1 MRHGHSESDERYD
14 DAEGVAAGREPQ
26 STERVRM
33 RQRLREH
40 REHLRGG
47 RSGAVERLESGR
59 RAPAEDRRVH
69 DRPPPSRSRRSPPPE
84 ESPPAREKG
93 GRDGGD
99 RGRRSARRKAPST
112 KRRGGPGSSAAAA
125 AASIQ
130 GLCRGHLLR
139 ARLGQR
145 VTHEL
150 TRQIRYM
157 EDLKESMM
165 EEAELQHDS
174 DRLLLTRV
182 GAQVRIGNAFEIFS
196 LVCLELPCKS

>member
-1 MRHGHSESDERYD
+1 
-14 DAEGVAAGREPQ
+14 
-26 STERVRM
+26 
-33 RQRLREH
+33 
-40 REHLRGG
+40 
-47 RSGAVERLESGR
+47 
-59 RAPAEDRRVH
+59 
-69 DRPPPSRSRRSPPPE
+69 
-84 ESPPAREKG
+84 
-93 GRDGGD
+93 
-99 RGRRSARRKAPST
+99 
-112 KRRGGPGSSAAAA
+112 
-125 AASIQ
+125 
-130 GLCRGHLLR
+130 LR

-182 GAQVRIGNAFEIFS
+182 GAQVRIGNAFEMFS

>member
-14 DAEGVAAGREPQ
+14 AESVAARREPQ
-26 STERVRM
+26 STERARM
-33 RQRLREH
+33 RQRLHER

-47 RSGAVERLESGR
+47 RSGAVERLEPGR

-69 DRPPPSRSRRSPPPE
+69 DRPPPSRSRRSPPAPPPE
-84 ESPPAREKG
+84 DSLPARDKA
-93 GRDGGD
+93 GRDREERD
-99 RGRRSARRKAPST
+99 RRSARRGGPST
-112 KRRGGPGSSAAAA
+112 KHRAGPGSSAAAA

-182 GAQVRIGNAFEIFS
+182 GAQVRIGNAF
-196 LVCLELPCKS
+196 